1 MSAEFRAFDFAHP
14 DRYGVAAGFTTTPA
28 GALRVLGDEESVRQ
42 AIVML
47 LSTAPGERVMRPKY
61 GCDLRRLVFQ
71 PADATTAGLAVHAVR
86 VALAAWEPRI
96 DVLRVDAGP
105 PPDFDAALLIEVDY
119 RLRSTRRTE
128 SLAYLFQL
136 GVPTR

>member
-1 MSAEFRAFDFAHP
+1 MRPFRAFDFAHP
-14 DRYGVAAGFTTTPA
+14 DRFAAGAGFTTTPS

-47 LSTAPGERVMRPKY
+47 LSTVPGERVMRPKY

-86 VALAAWEPRI
+86 VALSAWEPRI
-96 DVLRVDAGP
+96 DVLRVDAAP
-105 PPDFDAALLIEVDY
+105 ARTADAALWIEVEY
-119 RLRSTRRTE
+119 RLRSTRRVE

-136 GVPTR
+136 GLPSR